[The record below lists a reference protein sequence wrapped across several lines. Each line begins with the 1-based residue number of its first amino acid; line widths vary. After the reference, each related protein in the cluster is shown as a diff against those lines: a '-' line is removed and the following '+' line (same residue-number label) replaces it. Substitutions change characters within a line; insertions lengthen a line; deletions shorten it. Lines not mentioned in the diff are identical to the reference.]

1 LVDENICGKMTKKCA
16 ICGNEKDLRFY
27 PFALISTNGNPVP
40 LMNCEICEN
49 CESRIIKNA
58 S

>member
-1 LVDENICGKMTKKCA
+1 MTKKCA